1 MLGVA
6 AETMREL
13 RRAIGG
19 RGFAMLAI
27 LAVAAPLGSCDYWGN
42 PSHRIGGGGACP
54 RPQLP
59 VNSQPQFNDQQREMR
74 ALRQRGFRGDFF
86 AQLELAR
93 RYEGRTPNDR
103 NLEDPVESATWYG
116 LALANSAGYEALS
129 GRGMGGR
136 GDRFR
141 MIAHF
146 DDCRTFERDT
156 AYHQLNFL
164 LSRMDGNE
172 WDKVRKRIIYVLSTG
187 GADGFRTL
195 ARMHD
200 VGFGPFGEPADDEA
214 AKDAGGG
221 KDHPGL
227 SAALQLFPRNDIDA
241 YLYNDLAAQTG
252 DVGAFVLMKDFE
264 HAAAQ
269 RSGYAGVI
277 ESKVNRWVP
286 PYEFYPPESPASGV
300 PHSDESEP
308 QGEVAEVALSRIDE
322 LPFIHVIDAMR
333 FLGAIPKDGYRDAN
347 VDAREIQA
355 LQAMLGLEQT
365 GRMKPIEKVR
375 AIQYAATNGSAK
387 AQLVLAVMY
396 SEGVGVPMDY
406 ARSYAWFAKA
416 DKQGSPEAKYAMSS
430 YFSLGVAGVADQD
443 KAKAVVYQIDAAL
456 SGFKPSADRLSGILA
471 RTAAGSRPEGEREP
485 W

>member
-6 AETMREL
+6 AGTMREL

-19 RGFAMLAI
+19 RGFAVVAI
-27 LAVAAPLGSCDYWGN
+27 LAVAGSLGSCDYFAN
-42 PSHRIGGGGACP
+42 PAHKLGGGACP
-54 RPQLP
+54 RPQIP
-59 VNSQPQFNDQQREMR
+59 VNSQPQFNDQQREIR
-74 ALRQRGFRGDFF
+74 ALRQRAFRGDFF
-86 AQLELAR
+86 AQLELGR
-93 RYEGRTPNDR
+93 RYEARTPNDR
-103 NLEDPVESATWYG
+103 NLEDPVEAATWYG
-116 LALANSAGYEALS
+116 LALANPSGYEALA

-156 AYHQLNFL
+156 AYHELNFL

-200 VGFGPFGEPADDEA
+200 VGFGPFGEPVDDEA
-214 AKDAGGG
+214 ARDASGG

-227 SAALQLFPRNDIDA
+227 SATLQLFPRNDIDA

-264 HAAAQ
+264 RAAAQ

-286 PYEFYPPESPASGV
+286 PYEFYPPDAPPSGV

-347 VDAREIQA
+347 VDPREIQA

-365 GRMKPIEKVR
+365 GRLKPIEKVR

-387 AQLVLAVMY
+387 SQLVLAVMY

-471 RTAAGSRPEGEREP
+471 RTAAGSRPEGERGP

>member
-6 AETMREL
+6 AESMRKL
-13 RRAIGG
+13 SRAFSG
-19 RGFAMLAI
+19 RAATALTI
-27 LAVAAPLGSCDYWGN
+27 LAVSAPLLSCDFVGQ
-42 PSHRIGGGGACP
+42 SVHRLAGGACP

-59 VNSQPQFNDQQREMR
+59 VSAQPQFNDQQREIR

-93 RYEGRTPNDR
+93 RYEGKTPNDR
-103 NLEDPVESATWYG
+103 NLEDPVEAATWYG
-116 LALANSAGYEALS
+116 LALANPSGYEALA

-136 GDRFR
+136 GDRMR
-141 MIAHF
+141 MIAQF

-156 AYHQLNFL
+156 AYHDLNRIL
-164 LSRMDGNE
+164 ARMDGVE
-172 WDKVRKRIIYVLSTG
+172 WDKVRNRMIYVLSTQ

-200 VGFGPFGEPADDEA
+200 VGFGPFGEPVDDEA
-214 AKDAGGG
+214 ARDAQGG

-227 SAALQLFPRNDIDA
+227 GAALQLFPRNDIDA

-269 RSGYAGVI
+269 RQGYAGVI

-308 QGEVAEVALSRIDE
+308 QTQLAEAALQRIGE
-322 LPFIHVIDAMR
+322 LPFIHVVEAMR
-333 FLGAIPKDGYRDAN
+333 FLGIACKSPF
-347 VDAREIQA
+347 EISIDVQDVRA
-355 LQAMLGLEQT
+355 LQAMLGREQT
-365 GRMKPIEKVR
+365 GHLTPLEKVR

-396 SEGVGVPMDY
+396 AEGVGVPMDY

-430 YFSLGVAGVADQD
+430 YFSLGVSGVADQD

-456 SGFKPSADRLSGILA
+456 AGFKPSADRLSGILA
-471 RTAAGSRPEGEREP
+471 RTAGGPRLDGERSP